1 MNELV
6 DTIIRVAILLAVLAL
21 SACGLPPTVA
31 DAVPAI
37 APNDAESP
45 PTVANEAP
53 EVQVAANSTGLGTI
67 AYQGNTRTVG
77 CKKQRRTGSHLFR
90 VDCVDPD
97 SGSQPVR
104 SGTFWDLR
112 HLTMSG
118 SVRPEN

>member
-1 MNELV
+1 MIRLV
-6 DTIIRVAILLAVLAL
+6 GTITRVAMLLAVVAL
-21 SACGLPPTVA
+21 SACGSFPTVA
-31 DAVPAI
+31 DT
-37 APNDAESP
+37 APVVAADDAESS
-45 PTVANEAP
+45 PTGADEAP
-53 EVQVAANSTGLGTI
+53 AVQVAANSTGLGTI
-67 AYQGNTRTVG
+67 AYQGNMRTVG

-104 SGTFWDLR
+104 SGSYWDLR